1 MTTFIFIAIALTI
14 AAVCVVAIPLLKGR
28 TASAE
33 PAIWAAFGA
42 AGVLIFGAG
51 ALYVSWSNWSWRP
64 ATDTSG
70 TPQGMV
76 SNLARRLEQNPNDID
91 GWLMLGRSYSVLEQY
106 ELAERAYQRAD
117 RLADGKNA
125 DALVG
130 MAEALALQDEKE
142 LDGRAGQYIERALEI
157 DPKSG
162 KAQFYG
168 AAAALRRGDLKL
180 ARERFSNLLALNPP
194 DNVKPILEQQ
204 IAAIDQRL
212 AGGSD
217 APPAGSTDTRPG
229 ASGSAPQAGGPNP
242 RVAGPDRGP
251 SSSPSDTSAAAGKP
265 AAPVRV
271 KVTLSAKL
279 NGQVPASAPL
289 FVLVRDPRQAGPPL
303 AVKRL
308 TSQFPQTVELT
319 TGDSMLPGHT
329 FTSGQL
335 VEVVARI
342 SRSGS
347 PIGASG
353 DPFGLAAHRVGEGG
367 VVDIVI
373 DHVTP

>member
-1 MTTFIFIAIALTI
+1 
-14 AAVCVVAIPLLKGR
+14 
-28 TASAE
+28 
-33 PAIWAAFGA
+33 
-42 AGVLIFGAG
+42 
-51 ALYVSWSNWSWRP
+51 
-64 ATDTSG
+64 
-70 TPQGMV
+70 MV
-76 SNLARRLEQNPNDID
+76 SNLARRLESNPNDLE

-117 RLADGKNA
+117 RLAGGKSA
-125 DALVG
+125 EALVG
-130 MAEALALQDEKE
+130 MAEALTLLDEKE
-142 LDGRAGQYIERALEI
+142 LDGRAGQYLEKALEL

-180 ARERFSNLLALNPP
+180 ARQRFTNLLALDPP
-194 DNVKPILEQQ
+194 ENIKPILQQQ
-204 IAAIDQRL
+204 IAAIDQKLGVAPASGATPGQGGASPPL
-212 AGGSD
+212 ANANAGAGSPSSGSD
-217 APPAGSTDTRPG
+217 A
-229 ASGSAPQAGGPNP
+229 
-242 RVAGPDRGP
+242 
-251 SSSPSDTSAAAGKP
+251 SPAAGKP
-265 AAPVRV
+265 APPVRV

-279 NGQVPASAPL
+279 SGEVPSSAPL

-319 TGDSMLPGHT
+319 TADSMLPGHT
-329 FTSGQL
+329 YAAGQL
-335 VEVVARI
+335 VEVVARV

-367 VVDIVI
+367 IVDIVI

>member
-1 MTTFIFIAIALTI
+1 
-14 AAVCVVAIPLLKGR
+14 
-28 TASAE
+28 
-33 PAIWAAFGA
+33 
-42 AGVLIFGAG
+42 
-51 ALYVSWSNWSWRP
+51 
-64 ATDTSG
+64 
-70 TPQGMV
+70 MV
-76 SNLARRLEQNPNDID
+76 SNLARRLERNPQDLD
-91 GWLMLGRSYSVLEQY
+91 GWLMLGRSYTVMEQY

-130 MAEALALQDEKE
+130 MAEALALMDERE
-142 LDGRAGQYIERALEI
+142 LDGRAGQLLEKALAI

-168 AAAALRRGDLKL
+168 AAAALRRGDLRL
-180 ARERFSNLLALNPP
+180 ARERFANLLALDPP
-194 DNVKPILEQQ
+194 ENVKPILQQQ
-204 IAAIDQRL
+204 IAAIDQKL
-212 AGGSD
+212 SGAPPTAGSPAGEAGGTK
-217 APPAGSTDTRPG
+217 PPASSG
-229 ASGSAPQAGGPNP
+229 AA
-242 RVAGPDRGP
+242 
-251 SSSPSDTSAAAGKP
+251 TP
-265 AAPVRV
+265 AASATPPVRV
-271 KVTLSAKL
+271 KVTLAAKL
-279 NGQVPASAPL
+279 NGRIPASAPL

-319 TGDSMLPGHT
+319 TSDSMMAGRT
-329 FTSGQL
+329 FAAGQL

-347 PIGASG
+347 PIAASG

-367 VVDIVI
+367 VVDIII

>member
-1 MTTFIFIAIALTI
+1 MTTFILIAIVLTI
-14 AAVCVVAIPLLKGR
+14 AAVAVVAVPLLKRKEGG
-28 TASAE
+28 AE
-33 PAIWAAFGA
+33 PAVWAAFGA
-42 AGVLIFGAG
+42 AAVLVFGG
-51 ALYVSWSNWSWRP
+51 GLLYLVWSNWSWRG
-64 ATDTSG
+64 ADTSG

-76 SNLARRLEQNPNDID
+76 SNLARRLESNPNDLE
-91 GWLMLGRSYSVLEQY
+91 GWLMLGRSYTVLEQY

-125 DALVG
+125 EALVG
-130 MAEALALQDEKE
+130 MAEALILTDEKE
-142 LDGRAGQYIERALEI
+142 LDGRAGQYLEKALQL

-168 AAAALRRGDLKL
+168 AAAALRRGDLHL

-194 DNVKPILEQQ
+194 ENIRPLLQQQ
-204 IAAIDQRL
+204 IAAIDEKL
-212 AGGSD
+212 GGQIGGA
-217 APPAGSTDTRPG
+217 APAPG
-229 ASGSAPQAGGPNP
+229 GPMARADSGGGSAPSGADAG
-242 RVAGPDRGP
+242 
-251 SSSPSDTSAAAGKP
+251 AAAK
-265 AAPVRV
+265 AAPPVRV

-279 NGQVPASAPL
+279 SGEVPSSAPL

-308 TSQFPQTVELT
+308 ASRFPQTVELT
-319 TGDSMLPGHT
+319 TADSMLPGHT
-329 FTSGQL
+329 FAAGQL
-335 VEVVARI
+335 VEVVARV

-367 VVDIVI
+367 IVDIVI

>member
-1 MTTFIFIAIALTI
+1 MSTFIIIAIALTI
-14 AAVCVVAIPLLKGR
+14 AAVAVVIVPLLKRKEG
-28 TASAE
+28 TAE
-33 PAIWAAFGA
+33 PAIWAAFAA
-42 AGVLIFGAG
+42 AGVLGFGAG
-51 ALYVSWSNWSWRP
+51 ALYLVWSNWSWRG
-64 ATDTSG
+64 TDTSAAG
-70 TPQGMV
+70 TPQSMV
-76 SNLARRLEQNPNDID
+76 SSLARRLESNPNDLD
-91 GWLMLGRSYSVLEQY
+91 GWIMLGRSYSVLEQY

-117 RLADGKNA
+117 RLAGGKSA

-130 MAEALALQDEKE
+130 MAEALTLLDEKE
-142 LDGRAGQYIERALEI
+142 LDGRAGQYLEKALEL

-168 AAAALRRGDLKL
+168 AAAALRRGDLRL
-180 ARERFSNLLALNPP
+180 ARERFTNLLALDPP
-194 DNVKPILEQQ
+194 ENIKPILQQQ
-204 IAAIDQRL
+204 IAAIDQKL
-212 AGGSD
+212 GGAPAGAATPGQGGASPPMASANAGAGSGSSD
-217 APPAGSTDTRPG
+217 ADADAAG
-229 ASGSAPQAGGPNP
+229 
-242 RVAGPDRGP
+242 
-251 SSSPSDTSAAAGKP
+251 AAGKP
-265 AAPVRV
+265 APPVRV

-279 NGQVPASAPL
+279 SAEVPSSAPL

-319 TGDSMLPGHT
+319 TADSMLPGHT
-329 FTSGQL
+329 YTAGQL
-335 VEVVARI
+335 VEVVARV